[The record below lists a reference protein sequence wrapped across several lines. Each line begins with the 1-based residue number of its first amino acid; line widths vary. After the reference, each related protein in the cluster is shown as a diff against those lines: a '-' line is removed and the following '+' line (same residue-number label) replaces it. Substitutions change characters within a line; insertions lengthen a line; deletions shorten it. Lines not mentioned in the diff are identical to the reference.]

1 MPCQL
6 SADCLNEIFEY
17 LEDEE
22 DLYSCL
28 LVNHLWC
35 EVSVRFL
42 WTNIQNYDTLIACL
56 PNESKEILNKNEII
70 ISTPTSRPPLFNYVS
85 FIKNLSI
92 GEIDYKIKK
101 VLKNHVASQTFDNN
115 KCIMMAQE
123 IFKMFMNQIT
133 LKNLNIVDFNFNSS
147 YIRNLPFTTYPGAID
162 CLRNL
167 SELNCF
173 SDLSSRFFYR
183 LSRICHNIQSLKVTI
198 RNVIS
203 NGLEYLISVQQNLNH
218 LTIFNFVCKNSTGII
233 SSLEKFPD
241 NLIKFD
247 FDAGRSS
254 EPIPLSFLVKFTNLQ
269 ELVLSYFYHVEF
281 FKDLQHVTFPQLRI
295 LKFQRRCPNH
305 EYLT

>member
-42 WTNIQNYDTLIACL
+42 WTNVQNYDTLIACL

-101 VLKNHVASQTFDNN
+101 VLKSICSKGKNSWV
-115 KCIMMAQE
+115 CLC
-123 IFKMFMNQIT
+123 
-133 LKNLNIVDFNFNSS
+133 LKLENFIYNP
-147 YIRNLPFTTYPGAID
+147 I
-162 CLRNL
+162 
-167 SELNCF
+167 
-173 SDLSSRFFYR
+173 
-183 LSRICHNIQSLKVTI
+183 LK
-198 RNVIS
+198 
-203 NGLEYLISVQQNLNH
+203 
-218 LTIFNFVCKNSTGII
+218 TIF
-233 SSLEKFPD
+233 
-241 NLIKFD
+241 
-247 FDAGRSS
+247 
-254 EPIPLSFLVKFTNLQ
+254 
-269 ELVLSYFYHVEF
+269 
-281 FKDLQHVTFPQLRI
+281 TF
-295 LKFQRRCPNH
+295 
-305 EYLT
+305 